1 MRILII
7 GASGSGVTTLG
18 NALARE
24 LNIPYFDADFY
35 YWEETDPPFQVR
47 RQPAIRDQQLA
58 ADLQKETQWMVGGS
72 LDSWGHFLKE
82 QYKLVIYLWIPREIR
97 AIRLVEREKERYGEV
112 ISQSSQEFI
121 DWALSYD
128 DSNQPGRNKKRHEL
142 WLQTL
147 TCPVL
152 RIEGA
157 VEVKEKVELVR
168 QQMSEVGKRETSNVK

>member
-1 MRILII
+1 MRMLII

-18 NALARE
+18 EALAKQ
-24 LNIPYFDADFY
+24 LAIPYFDADYY
-35 YWEETDPPFQVR
+35 YWEKTDPPFQVR
-47 RQPAIRDQQLA
+47 REPGKRDQQLA
-58 ADLQKETQWMVGGS
+58 ADLHKEAQWIVGGS

-82 QYKLVIYLWIPREIR
+82 QYNLVVYLWLPKDIR
-97 AIRLVEREKERYGEV
+97 AIRLVNREKERYGEV

-128 DSNQPGRNKKRHEL
+128 DSNQPGRNKKRHEQ

-152 RIEGA
+152 RMEGD
-157 VEVKEKVELVR
+157 VEVEQKVA
-168 QQMSEVGKRETSNVK
+168 MVKQRILNLG